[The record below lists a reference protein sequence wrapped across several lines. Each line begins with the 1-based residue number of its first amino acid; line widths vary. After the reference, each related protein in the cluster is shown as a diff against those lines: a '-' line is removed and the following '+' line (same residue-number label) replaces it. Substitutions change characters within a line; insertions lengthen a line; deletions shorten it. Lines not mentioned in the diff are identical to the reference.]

1 MTNLSRRQFVG
12 ASAALAASFALA
24 GTARAQDAQTIRLGM
39 AAAKVGTIDPIKL
52 TQGVDNWAINHVFDH
67 LIRPPA
73 GQASAPPEGYVPELA
88 ESWEYST
95 DAKTWTFHIRKGAL
109 FHKGYGEVTAED
121 VKFSFDR
128 ARDPEAGS
136 VGAISWQNVE
146 SIEAPDAN
154 TVVIQLKGPD
164 PLFLT
169 STLFSTN
176 SAVVSKKA
184 VEEKGDGFAMDPIG
198 SGPYQISVVEPER
211 VQLVAFP
218 EYWGEKA
225 NIPNLEVQYIVDT
238 SARTFAILGG
248 TVDMILAPAGPG
260 AINAIMQQN
269 PNLHMD
275 ISLPGNFCSIHFNM
289 TKEPFDDIRVRKA
302 FAYAI
307 NKQALSDSL
316 TPPTPRTY
324 GLNPPAVDGSLNKDN
339 TPEELQYNYDP
350 EKAKALLAEAGY
362 ADGLAVDVFC
372 SERDDYASQ
381 MLIIQENLRQVGVTI
396 NLTLMDHTAYHAEK
410 NKDLNTLILRLGGYP
425 AVATAALQNEAITAA
440 VVKPDGSGGN
450 NYSHYGIVIPGIDD
464 LFNAAMNESNLEK
477 RLDLVRQ
484 IELKILEDMPLMST
498 CSTAYVVIRGE
509 RMQLP
514 FEIVSFPGG
523 LWRLTGVTFA

>member
-1 MTNLSRRQFVG
+1 MTALNRRQFVG
-12 ASAALAASFALA
+12 ATAALAASFGLL
-24 GTARAQDAQTIRLGM
+24 GTARAQDGQTIRLGM

-52 TQGVDNWAINHVFDH
+52 TQGVDNWSINHVFDH
-67 LIRPPA
+67 LVRPPA
-73 GQASAPPEGYVPELA
+73 GLGSASPADYVPELA
-88 ESWEYST
+88 ESWEMSD
-95 DAKTWTFHIRKGAL
+95 DAKTWTFKIRKGAQ

-121 VKFSFDR
+121 VKFSFER
-128 ARDPEAGS
+128 AADPQAGS
-136 VGAISWQNVE
+136 VGAISWQNVA

-154 TVVIQLKGPD
+154 TVVINLEGPD

-184 VEEKGDGFAMDPIG
+184 VEEKGDAFAMDPIG
-198 SGPYQISVVEPER
+198 SGPYQVDSVEPER
-211 VQLVAFP
+211 VRLVAFP

-225 NIPNLEVQYIVDT
+225 NIPNFEVQYIVDT

-269 PNLHMD
+269 PNLKMD
-275 ISLPGNFCSIHFNM
+275 VGLPGNYWSLHFNM
-289 TKEPFDDIRVRKA
+289 TKKPFDDIRVRQA

-307 NKQALSDSL
+307 NKQALSDAL

-324 GLNPPAVDGSLNKDN
+324 GLIPPAVDGGLKLED

-350 EKAKALLAEAGY
+350 EKAKALLAEAGQSN
-362 ADGLAVDVFC
+362 LAFDCFC
-372 SERDDYASQ
+372 SERDDYSSQ
-381 MLIIQENLRQVGVTI
+381 MLIVQENLRQVGVTM
-396 NLTLMDHTAYHAEK
+396 NLTLMDHTAFHAEK
-410 NKDLNTLILRLGGYP
+410 NKDLNTLVLRGGGYP

-440 VVKPDGSGGN
+440 LVNSEGTGGDN
-450 NYSHYGIVIPGIDD
+450 FSHYGEVIPGIDD
-464 LFNAAMNESNLEK
+464 LFNQALNEADLTK

-484 IELKILEDMPLMST
+484 MQLKILEDMPVMST
-498 CSTAYVVIRGE
+498 CSTAYVVIRSE
-509 RMQLP
+509 KMNLP

-523 LWRLTGVTFA
+523 LWRLTGVTFS

>member
-1 MTNLSRRQFVG
+1 MTALNRRQFVG
-12 ASAALAASFALA
+12 ASAALAASVGFL
-24 GTARAQDAQTIRLGM
+24 GSARAQDGQTIRLGM

-67 LIRPPA
+67 LVRPPA
-73 GQASAPPEGYVPELA
+73 GRGSAPPAEYVPELA
-88 ESWEYST
+88 ESWEMAA
-95 DAKTWTFHIRKGAL
+95 DAKTWTFKIRSGAQ

-128 ARDPEAGS
+128 ARDPQAGS
-136 VGAISWQNVE
+136 VGAISWQNVA
-146 SIEAPDAN
+146 SIEAPDAS
-154 TVVIQLKGPD
+154 TVVINLKGPD

-184 VEEKGDGFAMDPIG
+184 AEEKGDGFAMDPVG
-198 SGPYQISVVEPER
+198 SGPYQIDTVEPER
-211 VQLVAFP
+211 VRLVAFP

-225 NIPNLEVQYIVDT
+225 NIPNIEVQYIVDT

-275 ISLPGNFCSIHFNM
+275 VSLPGNFCSIHFNM
-289 TKEPFDDIRVRKA
+289 TKKPFDDIRVRKA

-307 NKQALSDSL
+307 NKQAMSDAL

-324 GLNPPAVDGSLNKDN
+324 GLNPPAVDGALNKDN

-350 EKAKALLAEAGY
+350 EKAKALLAEAGQSN
-362 ADGLAVDVFC
+362 LTFDVFC

-381 MLIIQENLRQVGVTI
+381 MLIIQENLRQVGVTM

-425 AVATAALQNEAITAA
+425 GVATAALQNEAITAA
-440 VVKPDGSGGN
+440 VVKPDGTGGN

-464 LFNAAMNESNLEK
+464 LFTATMNEPDLAK
-477 RLDLVRQ
+477 RLDLVGQ
-484 IELKILEDMPLMST
+484 IERKILEDMPLMST
-498 CSTAYVVIRGE
+498 CSTAYVVIRSE
-509 RMQLP
+509 RMNLP

-523 LWRLTGVTFA
+523 LWRLTGVTFT